1 MIESKRVDNMVK
13 IPYYIDEGVAMLN
26 FAVQFFEKDDG
37 SCLVEDFLDSL
48 DDKMAAKAYGMIELL
63 EEYGNELRMPYS
75 EQLEDGIFELRIKFG
90 GNITRILYFFF
101 VGKNII
107 LTNGFMKKTQKT
119 PPNEIAKA
127 KQYRTIYL
135 TRQERKP

>member
-1 MIESKRVDNMVK
+1 MVK
-13 IPYYIDEGVAMLN
+13 MPYHRGEGVAMIY
-26 FAVQFFEKDDG
+26 FTVQFFEKDDG
-37 SCLVEDFLDSL
+37 SCPVEDFLDSL

-75 EQLEDGIFELRIKFG
+75 EPLEDGIFELRIKFG

-101 VGKNII
+101 AGKNIV

-119 PPNEIAKA
+119 PSGEIRKA
-127 KQYRTIYL
+127 KEYRKIFL
-135 TRQERKP
+135 MRQEETP

>member
-26 FAVQFFEKDDG
+26 FTVQFFEKDDG
-37 SCLVEDFLDSL
+37 SCPVEDFLDSL

-101 VGKNII
+101 VRKNII

>member
-1 MIESKRVDNMVK
+1 
-13 IPYYIDEGVAMLN
+13 
-26 FAVQFFEKDDG
+26 
-37 SCLVEDFLDSL
+37 
-48 DDKMAAKAYGMIELL
+48 
-63 EEYGNELRMPYS
+63 MPYS

-90 GNITRILYFFF
+90 SNITRILYFFF

-127 KQYRTIYL
+127 KQYRKIYL
-135 TRQERKP
+135 TRQEKKP

>member
-1 MIESKRVDNMVK
+1 MAK
-13 IPYYIDEGVAMLN
+13 IPYYIHEGVAMLK
-26 FAVQFFEKDDG
+26 FTVQFFEKDDG
-37 SCLVEDFLDSL
+37 SCPVEDFLDSL

-63 EEYGNELRMPYS
+63 EEFGNELRMPYS

>member
-1 MIESKRVDNMVK
+1 
-13 IPYYIDEGVAMLN
+13 
-26 FAVQFFEKDDG
+26 
-37 SCLVEDFLDSL
+37 
-48 DDKMAAKAYGMIELL
+48 MAAKAYGMIELL

-107 LTNGFMKKTQKT
+107 LTNGFMKKTQKA
-119 PPNEIAKA
+119 PPSEITKA
-127 KQYRTIYL
+127 KQYRKIYL
-135 TRQERKP
+135 ERQERKP

>member
-1 MIESKRVDNMVK
+1 
-13 IPYYIDEGVAMLN
+13 
-26 FAVQFFEKDDG
+26 
-37 SCLVEDFLDSL
+37 
-48 DDKMAAKAYGMIELL
+48 
-63 EEYGNELRMPYS
+63 MPYS

>member
-1 MIESKRVDNMVK
+1 MVK
-13 IPYYIDEGVAMLN
+13 MPYYVSEGVVMQN
-26 FAVQFFEKDDG
+26 FTVQFFEQDDG
-37 SCLVEDFLDSL
+37 SCPVEEFLDSL
-48 DDKMAAKAYGMIELL
+48 DNKMAAKVYGMIELL

-107 LTNGFMKKTQKT
+107 LTNGFVKKTQKT
-119 PPNEIAKA
+119 PPDEIAKA
-127 KQYRTIYL
+127 KRYRKIYL
-135 TRQERKP
+135 TRQEKKP